1 MASDG
6 NKKARLDPRFFVASI
21 RTQGATF
28 AVQAHKKTGV
38 A

>member
-1 MASDG
+1 MDHDG
-6 NKKARLDPRFFVASI
+6 NKKARLNPRFFVASM
-21 RTQGATF
+21 RTQKATF